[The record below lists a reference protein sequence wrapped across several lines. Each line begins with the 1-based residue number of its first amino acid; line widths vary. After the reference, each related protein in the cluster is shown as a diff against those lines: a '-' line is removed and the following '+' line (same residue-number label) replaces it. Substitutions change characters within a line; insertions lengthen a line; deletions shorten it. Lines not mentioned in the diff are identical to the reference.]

1 MELNV
6 LNIKGEETG
15 RKVTL
20 DDAIF
25 GIEPN
30 DHAIYLDVKSHMA
43 NRRSGTAKTKERS
56 ENAHSTRKLFRQKGT
71 GGARRGDT
79 KSPILIGGGTIFGP
93 RPRDYEQKVNRKTKR
108 LARLSALTYKAKDN
122 AIVVV
127 EDFTM
132 DTYKTK
138 DFVAIL
144 KALKIEDKK
153 DLFLLHEANDQ
164 VRKSGANISNVTFAE
179 PVSVNTYKVLDAD
192 RLVFSESGLKALVL
206 SSAERRSNQ

>member
-164 VRKSGANISNVTFAE
+164 VRKSGANVSNVTFAE

-192 RLVFSESGLKALVL
+192 RLVFSESGLKALVAQL
-206 SSAERRSNQ
+206 SGEEK

>member
-192 RLVFSESGLKALVL
+192 RLVFSESGLKALVAQL
-206 SSAERRSNQ
+206 SGEEK

>member
-122 AIVVV
+122 AIVVI

-132 DTYKTK
+132 DSYKTK
-138 DFVAIL
+138 DFTAIL

-153 DLFLLHEANDQ
+153 DLFLLHEASEQ

-179 PVSVNTYKVLDAD
+179 PVAVNTYKVLDAD
-192 RLVFSESGLKALVL
+192 CLIFSESGLEALTAQL
-206 SSAERRSNQ
+206 SREEK

>member
-138 DFVAIL
+138 DFAAIL

-164 VRKSGANISNVTFAE
+164 VRMSGANISNVTFAE

-192 RLVFSESGLKALVL
+192 RLVFSESGLKALVAQL
-206 SSAERRSNQ
+206 SGEEK

>member
-15 RKVTL
+15 RQVTL

-138 DFVAIL
+138 DFAAIL

-192 RLVFSESGLKALVL
+192 RLVFSESGLKALVAQL
-206 SSAERRSNQ
+206 SGEEK

>member
-153 DLFLLHEANDQ
+153 DLFLLQEANDQ

-192 RLVFSESGLKALVL
+192 RLVFSESGLKALVAQL
-206 SSAERRSNQ
+206 SGEEK

>member
-192 RLVFSESGLKALVL
+192 RFVFSESGLKALVAQL
-206 SSAERRSNQ
+206 SGEEK

>member
-122 AIVVV
+122 AIVVI

-132 DTYKTK
+132 DSYKTK
-138 DFVAIL
+138 DFAAIL

-153 DLFLLHEANDQ
+153 DLFLLHEASEQ

-179 PVSVNTYKVLDAD
+179 PVAVNTYKVLDAD
-192 RLVFSESGLKALVL
+192 CLIFSESGLEALTAQL
-206 SSAERRSNQ
+206 SREEK

>member
-132 DTYKTK
+132 DSYKTK
-138 DFVAIL
+138 DFAAIL

-179 PVSVNTYKVLDAD
+179 PVAVNTYKVLDAD
-192 RLVFSESGLKALVL
+192 CLIFSESGLEALTAQL
-206 SSAERRSNQ
+206 SREEK

>member
-122 AIVVV
+122 AIVVI

-132 DTYKTK
+132 DSYKTK
-138 DFVAIL
+138 DFAAIL

-153 DLFLLHEANDQ
+153 DLFLLHEASEQ
-164 VRKSGANISNVTFAE
+164 VRKSGANISNVAFAE
-179 PVSVNTYKVLDAD
+179 PVAVNTYKVLDAD
-192 RLVFSESGLKALVL
+192 CLVFSESGLEALTAQL
-206 SSAERRSNQ
+206 SREEK

>member
-132 DTYKTK
+132 DSYKTK
-138 DFVAIL
+138 DFAAIL

-153 DLFLLHEANDQ
+153 DLFLLHEASEK

-179 PVSVNTYKVLDAD
+179 PVAVNTYKVLDAD
-192 RLVFSESGLKALVL
+192 CLIFSESGLEALTAQL
-206 SSAERRSNQ
+206 SREEK

>member
-179 PVSVNTYKVLDAD
+179 PVSVNTYRVLDAD
-192 RLVFSESGLKALVL
+192 RLVFSESGLKALVAQL
-206 SSAERRSNQ
+206 SGEEK

>member
-138 DFVAIL
+138 DFAAIL

-192 RLVFSESGLKALVL
+192 RLVFSESGLKALVTQL
-206 SSAERRSNQ
+206 SGEEK

>member
-122 AIVVV
+122 AIVV
-127 EDFTM
+127 
-132 DTYKTK
+132 
-138 DFVAIL
+138 
-144 KALKIEDKK
+144 IE
-153 DLFLLHEANDQ
+153 ASTRPMTRCASP
-164 VRKSGANISNVTFAE
+164 VPISLTSPLPSLSPSIPTRYSTLTASSS
-179 PVSVNTYKVLDAD
+179 PRAD
-192 RLVFSESGLKALVL
+192 SRHSQL
-206 SSAERRSNQ
+206 SSAVRRSNHKSSKRRISWEY

>member
-15 RKVTL
+15 RKVIL

-132 DTYKTK
+132 DSYKTK
-138 DFVAIL
+138 DFAAIL

-153 DLFLLHEANDQ
+153 DLFLLHEASEQ

-179 PVSVNTYKVLDAD
+179 PVAVNTYKVLDAD
-192 RLVFSESGLKALVL
+192 CLIFSESGLEALTAQL
-206 SSAERRSNQ
+206 SREEK

>member
-153 DLFLLHEANDQ
+153 DLFLLLEANDQ

-192 RLVFSESGLKALVL
+192 RLVFSESGLKALVAQL
-206 SSAERRSNQ
+206 SGEEK

>member
-15 RKVTL
+15 RTVTL
-20 DDAIF
+20 DESVF

-30 DHAIYLDVKSHMA
+30 DHSIYLDVKAHLA
-43 NRRSGTAKTKERS
+43 ARRSGTAKTKERS

-71 GGARRGDT
+71 GGARRGDI
-79 KSPILIGGGTIFGP
+79 KSPVLVGGGTIFGP
-93 RPRDYEQKVNRKTKR
+93 RPRSYEQKVNRKTKR
-108 LARLSALTYKAKDN
+108 LARLSALSYKAKDN
-122 AIVVV
+122 AILVV

-132 DTYKTK
+132 DNYRTK

-153 DLFLLHEANDQ
+153 DLFLLANPSEQ
-164 VRKSGANISNVTFAE
+164 LRKSGANLSNVTFGE
-179 PVSVNTYKVLDAD
+179 PVAVNTYRVLNAD
-192 RLVFSESGLKALVL
+192 RLVFSESGLKALVEQL
-206 SSAERRSNQ
+206 TQEK

>member
-56 ENAHSTRKLFRQKGT
+56 ENAHSTRKLFRQTGT

-138 DFVAIL
+138 DFAAIL

-192 RLVFSESGLKALVL
+192 RLVFSESGLKALVAQL
-206 SSAERRSNQ
+206 SGEEK

>member
-138 DFVAIL
+138 DFAAIL

-153 DLFLLHEANDQ
+153 DLFLLHETNDQ

-192 RLVFSESGLKALVL
+192 RLVFSESGLKALVAQL
-206 SSAERRSNQ
+206 SGEEK

>member
-79 KSPILIGGGTIFGP
+79 KSPILIGGGTVFGP

-192 RLVFSESGLKALVL
+192 RLVFSESGLKALVAQL
-206 SSAERRSNQ
+206 SGEEK

>member
-30 DHAIYLDVKSHMA
+30 DHAIYLDVTSHMA

-132 DTYKTK
+132 DSYKTK
-138 DFVAIL
+138 DFAAIL

-153 DLFLLHEANDQ
+153 DLFLLHEASEQ

-179 PVSVNTYKVLDAD
+179 PVAVNTYKVLDAD
-192 RLVFSESGLKALVL
+192 CLIFSESGLEALTAQL
-206 SSAERRSNQ
+206 SREEK

>member
-138 DFVAIL
+138 DFAAIL

-192 RLVFSESGLKALVL
+192 RLVFSESGLKTLVAQL
-206 SSAERRSNQ
+206 SGEEK

>member
-43 NRRSGTAKTKERS
+43 NRRRGTAKTKERS

-132 DTYKTK
+132 DTYRTK
-138 DFVAIL
+138 DFAAIL

-192 RLVFSESGLKALVL
+192 RLVFSESGLKALVAQL
-206 SSAERRSNQ
+206 SGEEK

>member
-56 ENAHSTRKLFRQKGT
+56 ENVHSTRKLFRQKGT

-192 RLVFSESGLKALVL
+192 RLVFSESGLKALVAQL
-206 SSAERRSNQ
+206 SGEEK

>member
-108 LARLSALTYKAKDN
+108 LARLSALTYKAKNN

-132 DTYKTK
+132 DSYKTK
-138 DFVAIL
+138 DFAAIL

-153 DLFLLHEANDQ
+153 DLFLLHEASEQ

-179 PVSVNTYKVLDAD
+179 PVAVNTYKVLDAD
-192 RLVFSESGLKALVL
+192 CLIFSESGLEALTAQL
-206 SSAERRSNQ
+206 SREEK

>member
-132 DTYKTK
+132 DSYKTK
-138 DFVAIL
+138 DFAAIL

-192 RLVFSESGLKALVL
+192 RLVFSESGLKALVAQL
-206 SSAERRSNQ
+206 SGEAK

>member
-30 DHAIYLDVKSHMA
+30 DHAIYLDVKNHMA

-138 DFVAIL
+138 DFAAIL

-179 PVSVNTYKVLDAD
+179 PVSVNAYKVLDAD
-192 RLVFSESGLKALVL
+192 RLVFSESGLKALVAQL
-206 SSAERRSNQ
+206 SGEEK

>member
-20 DDAIF
+20 DDAVF

-132 DTYKTK
+132 DSYKTK
-138 DFVAIL
+138 DFAAIL

-153 DLFLLHEANDQ
+153 DLFLLHEASEQ

-179 PVSVNTYKVLDAD
+179 PVAVNTYKVLDAD
-192 RLVFSESGLKALVL
+192 CLIFSESGLEALTAQL
-206 SSAERRSNQ
+206 SREEK

>member
-153 DLFLLHEANDQ
+153 DLFLLHEADDQ

-192 RLVFSESGLKALVL
+192 RLVFSESGLKALVAQL
-206 SSAERRSNQ
+206 SGEEK

>member
-132 DTYKTK
+132 DPYKTK
-138 DFVAIL
+138 DFAAIL

-192 RLVFSESGLKALVL
+192 RLVFSESGLKALVAQL
-206 SSAERRSNQ
+206 SGEEK

>member
-132 DTYKTK
+132 DSYKTK
-138 DFVAIL
+138 DFAAIL

-153 DLFLLHEANDQ
+153 DLFLLHEASEQ

-179 PVSVNTYKVLDAD
+179 PVAVNTYMVLDAD
-192 RLVFSESGLKALVL
+192 CLIFSESGLEALTAQL
-206 SSAERRSNQ
+206 SREEK

>member
-56 ENAHSTRKLFRQKGT
+56 ENAHSTRKLFRQNGT

-132 DTYKTK
+132 DSYKTK
-138 DFVAIL
+138 DFAAIL

-153 DLFLLHEANDQ
+153 DLFLLHEASEQ

-179 PVSVNTYKVLDAD
+179 PVAVNTYKVLDAD
-192 RLVFSESGLKALVL
+192 CLIFSESGLEALTAQL
-206 SSAERRSNQ
+206 SREEK

>member
-132 DTYKTK
+132 DSYKTK
-138 DFVAIL
+138 DFAAIL

-153 DLFLLHEANDQ
+153 DLFLLHEASEQ

-179 PVSVNTYKVLDAD
+179 PVAVNTYKVLDAD
-192 RLVFSESGLKALVL
+192 CLIFSESGLEALTAQL
-206 SSAERRSNQ
+206 SPEEK

>member
-6 LNIKGEETG
+6 LNIKGEEIG

-192 RLVFSESGLKALVL
+192 RLVFSESGLKALVAQL
-206 SSAERRSNQ
+206 SGEEK

>member
-153 DLFLLHEANDQ
+153 DLFLLREANDQ

-192 RLVFSESGLKALVL
+192 RLVFSESGLKALVAQL
-206 SSAERRSNQ
+206 SGEEK

>member
-132 DTYKTK
+132 DSYKTK
-138 DFVAIL
+138 DFAAIL

-153 DLFLLHEANDQ
+153 DLFLLHEASEK
-164 VRKSGANISNVTFAE
+164 VRKSGANISNVAFAE
-179 PVSVNTYKVLDAD
+179 PVAVNTYKVLDAD
-192 RLVFSESGLKALVL
+192 CLVFSESGLEALTAQL
-206 SSAERRSNQ
+206 SREEK

>member
-93 RPRDYEQKVNRKTKR
+93 RPRDYELKVNRKTKR

-132 DTYKTK
+132 DSYKTK
-138 DFVAIL
+138 DFAAIL
-144 KALKIEDKK
+144 KALKVEDKK
-153 DLFLLHEANDQ
+153 DLFLLHEASEQ

-179 PVSVNTYKVLDAD
+179 PVAVNTYKVLDAD
-192 RLVFSESGLKALVL
+192 CLIFSESGLEALTAQL
-206 SSAERRSNQ
+206 SREEK

>member
-132 DTYKTK
+132 DSYKTK
-138 DFVAIL
+138 DFAAIL

-153 DLFLLHEANDQ
+153 DLFLLHEASEQ
-164 VRKSGANISNVTFAE
+164 VRKSGANISNVIFAE
-179 PVSVNTYKVLDAD
+179 PVAVNTYKVLDAD
-192 RLVFSESGLKALVL
+192 CLIFSESGLEALTAQL
-206 SSAERRSNQ
+206 SREEK

>member
-132 DTYKTK
+132 DSYKTK
-138 DFVAIL
+138 DFAAIL

-153 DLFLLHEANDQ
+153 DLFLLHEASEQ

-179 PVSVNTYKVLDAD
+179 PVAVNTYKVLDAD
-192 RLVFSESGLKALVL
+192 CLIFSESGLEALTAQL
-206 SSAERRSNQ
+206 SHEEK

>member
-132 DTYKTK
+132 DSYKTK
-138 DFVAIL
+138 DFAAIL

-153 DLFLLHEANDQ
+153 DLFLLHEASEQ
-164 VRKSGANISNVTFAE
+164 VRKSGANISNVAFAE
-179 PVSVNTYKVLDAD
+179 PVAVNTYKVLDAD
-192 RLVFSESGLKALVL
+192 CLVFSESGLEALTAQL
-206 SSAERRSNQ
+206 SREEK